1 MTSRAAAIAITATI
15 WTVCSGSPLGAE
27 EVERDVPVRVGD
39 LQDMGVEAVAVND
52 FVYRIEGEGAF
63 FLINTSEGSV
73 LVDTGTPYAQ
83 NEEQMAKVREL
94 ATGPIRKVIVT
105 HALAVCPVL
114 SRRLMPGKSSSSRT
128 IDTGTCRDCRTS

>member
-52 FVYRIEGEGAF
+52 FVYQAV
-63 FLINTSEGSV
+63 TSGPS
-73 LVDTGTPYAQ
+73 GGWAMHQ
-83 NEEQMAKVREL
+83 NSQP
-94 ATGPIRKVIVT
+94 AT
-105 HALAVCPVL
+105 L
-114 SRRLMPGKSSSSRT
+114 SHT
-128 IDTGTCRDCRTS
+128 